1 MVAEPVEMHS
11 EQTLLTVSD
20 ISSGYGSARILQDVS
35 FSVKSREILA
45 IVGRNGVGK
54 TTLMKTLIG
63 LLRLM
68 DGRIEF
74 KGENVGRFRPSR
86 RADRGIAYVPQGRG
100 IFGRMSVTENLL
112 LGQGVGGN
120 HRKANYDRVYRFFP
134 LLKERGSQKAGSL
147 SGGEQQQL
155 AIARAYLMRPRLM
168 MLDEPSLGLAPM
180 IVDHVYEVLT
190 ALRGEGMTL
199 LIVEQSGTRALDVSD
214 RVYVLRTGSV
224 ELSGLS
230 RDLRDTSEL
239 EEAYFGFDGGERV
252 AG

>member
-1 MVAEPVEMHS
+1 MAAESDEVRS
-11 EQTLLTVSD
+11 EQTLLTVD
-20 ISSGYGSARILQDVS
+20 DVSSGYGSARILQHVS
-35 FSVKSREILA
+35 FSVKGHEILA

-68 DGRIEF
+68 DGSIEF

-112 LGQGVGGN
+112 LGQGLGGKG
-120 HRKANYDRVYRFFP
+120 RKANYDRVYRFFP

-155 AIARAYLMRPRLM
+155 AIGRVLVGHPELIL
-168 MLDEPSLGLAPM
+168 LDEPSEGIQPN
-180 IVDHVYEVLT
+180 IVREIGQIIRRLIEQENLT
-190 ALRGEGMTL
+190 VI
-199 LIVEQSGTRALDVSD
+199 IVEQNLEMIHSVADRCMVMDKGTIIAHLTPD
-214 RVYVLRTGSV
+214 
-224 ELSGLS
+224 EIANP
-230 RDLRDTSEL
+230 E
-239 EEAYFGFDGGERV
+239 V
-252 AG
+252 AKRYLAISTA